1 MTERFLQIC
10 TDRDELSRELCDHFC
25 ELADETIER
34 EGKFRVALS
43 GGSTPRQLYTLLR
56 DEEVDWD
63 RVRLYWGDERNVPLD
78 SEESN
83 ERMAREALLQPAG
96 VPETSF
102 FPVPIDVDD
111 PASAARAYET
121 MLRAEFDGDFP
132 RWDLVLLGL
141 GDDAHTASLFPGTA
155 ALDESERWF
164 VENWVPKFDSYRL
177 TLTFPAINS
186 AQRVWFMVAGEG
198 KRQALQSVWNEELD
212 IHRFPAQNIR
222 PVGELT
228 WWLDESAIPPE

>member
-10 TDRDELSRELCDHFC
+10 TDREDLSRELCDSFC
-25 ELADETIER
+25 ELAEETIER

-43 GGSTPRQLYTLLR
+43 GGSTPQQLYTLLR
-56 DEEVDWD
+56 DEDLDWD
-63 RVRLYWGDERNVPLD
+63 HMRLYWGDERNVPLD

-83 ERMAREALLQPAG
+83 ARMTRDALLQPAQ
-96 VPETSF
+96 VPASSY
-102 FPVPIDVDD
+102 FPVPINVDD
-111 PASAARAYET
+111 PAGAARAYEE
-121 MLRAEFDGDFP
+121 MLREEFDGDFP

-155 ALDESERWF
+155 ALDERERWF

-186 AQRVWFMVAGEG
+186 AKRVWFMVAGEG
-198 KRQALQSVWNEELD
+198 KRRALQNVWNEEKD
-212 IHRFPAQNIR
+212 FHRFPAQNIT
-222 PVGELT
+222 PDGELT
-228 WWLDESAIPPE
+228 WWLDEAAIPPE